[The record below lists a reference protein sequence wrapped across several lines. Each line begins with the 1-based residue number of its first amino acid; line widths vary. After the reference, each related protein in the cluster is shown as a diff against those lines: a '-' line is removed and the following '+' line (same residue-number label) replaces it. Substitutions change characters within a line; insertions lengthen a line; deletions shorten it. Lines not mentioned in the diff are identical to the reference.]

1 MAARTWHSGGAIV
14 AIGLVAVLG
23 LACSAGK
30 AETQEPTATQPAAAQ
45 PTATQPPA
53 TQPAATQLAA
63 TQPAATQ
70 PPAPTQPPPTPTQ
83 APAASV
89 AVTIIDFSYTPQ
101 QLTARAG
108 QKVTL
113 SLRNSG
119 QFPHT
124 FTIDGLVDSGRI
136 DGGGSKTIEFTATQ
150 AGTLTFY
157 CTIHGASRLS
167 GTLAV
172 SGPGAAGQP
181 NTSDPGSASVGTT
194 PPSDSDYSSGY

>member
-1 MAARTWHSGGAIV
+1 MVARTWRSGGAIA
-14 AIGLVAVLG
+14 AIGLVAVLA
-23 LACSAGK
+23 LACGGGK
-30 AETQEPTATQPAAAQ
+30 AETQEPTATR
-45 PTATQPPA
+45 PPA
-53 TQPAATQLAA
+53 TQPAA
-63 TQPAATQ
+63 
-70 PPAPTQPPPTPTQ
+70 TQPPPTPTQ

-89 AVTIIDFSYTPQ
+89 AVTIIDFGYTPP

-136 DGGGSKTIEFTATQ
+136 DGGGSKTIEFTAT
-150 AGTLTFY
+150 AASPLTFY
-157 CTIHGASRLS
+157 CTIHGAARMS

-181 NTSDPGSASVGTT
+181 NASDPGAAGSVGTK
-194 PPSDSDYSSGY
+194 PPSDTDYPSGY

>member
-23 LACSAGK
+23 LACSGGK
-30 AETQEPTATQPAAAQ
+30 AETQERTATR
-45 PTATQPPA
+45 PPA
-53 TQPAATQLAA
+53 TQPAA

-70 PPAPTQPPPTPTQ
+70 PPATQPAPSPT
-83 APAASV
+83 AVAASL
-89 AVTIIDFSYTPQ
+89 TLSMIDFGYTPP

-119 QFPHT
+119 QLPHT

-157 CTIHGASRLS
+157 CTIHGAARIS
-167 GTLAV
+167 GTLTV
-172 SGPGAAGQP
+172 TGPGAAGQP
-181 NTSDPGSASVGTT
+181 NASDPGSAASVGTK
-194 PPSDSDYSSGY
+194 PPSDSDYPSGY